1 MQQAKKK
8 IIISGGGTGGHIFP
22 AIAIANALKQKLG
35 EVDIL
40 FIGAQDKMEMEKV
53 PKAGYPIE
61 GLWISGLQRSLSP
74 KNLSFPFKL
83 ISSLRK
89 AGKIIK
95 EFKPDLVI
103 GVGGFA
109 SGPTLYKAA
118 KMGIPTMIQEQN
130 SYPGITNIILSKR
143 VDKICVAYDNM
154 EKHFP
159 KEKIFLTGNPVRKEV
174 VEIEGKRPRA
184 LEFFG
189 LKDDKPTVLVVGG
202 SLGARTINEAIEAN
216 LKTFAAKGIQLIWQ
230 TGKGYFPQAKAALLD
245 LNNDGIK
252 AYDFITEM
260 DMAYAAAD
268 VVVSRAGAIAISE
281 LCVVKKPII
290 LVPSPF
296 VAEDHQTKNA
306 LALVTYNAAT
316 LVKDAEQKEKLM
328 PEILRLV
335 ENEEER
341 AKLIKNITSLSISD
355 AADAI
360 VGVALTLIK

>member
-22 AIAIANALKQKLG
+22 AIAIANALKAKLG

-159 KEKIFLTGNPVRKEV
+159 KEKIFLTGNPVRKQV

-189 LKDDKPTVLVVGG
+189 LKKDKPVVLVVGG

-252 AYDFITEM
+252 AFDFITEM

-306 LALVTYNAAT
+306 LALVTYNAAA

-335 ENEEER
+335 ENQEEQ

>member
-22 AIAIANALKQKLG
+22 AIAIANALKAKLG

-159 KEKIFLTGNPVRKEV
+159 KEKIFLTGNPVRKQV

-189 LKDDKPTVLVVGG
+189 LKDDKPVVLVVGG